1 MNNTL
6 IGIILVFFG
15 YVVITEICN
24 DTIQKNRH
32 NELVS
37 KIDELQEQIDSLN
50 QKLIHYEKVDYEEK
64 LNNNEIH

>member
-24 DTIQKNRH
+24 DTIMKNRH

-50 QKLIHYEKVDYEEK
+50 QKLIHYEKDDNEK

>member
-6 IGIILVFFG
+6 IGIILVFFC

-24 DTIQKNRH
+24 DTIMKNRH

-50 QKLIHYEKVDYEEK
+50 QKLILYEKEDNEK